1 MSTTRKAV
9 IALVALLVVGGGVGY
24 FVWLRPFL
32 ALANVGIGFVAK
44 QMCSCIY
51 AAERSFDSCR
61 PDMMESMD
69 DIQAELM
76 EDPPGVRAFVE
87 SFGERHA
94 LYRGELGCAL
104 ID

>member
-9 IALVALLVVGGGVGY
+9 LGLVALLVVGGGVGY
-24 FVWLRPFL
+24 LVWLRPFL
-32 ALANVGIGFVAK
+32 ALANVGIGYVAK
-44 QMCSCIY
+44 QMCSCVY
-51 AAERSFDSCR
+51 VAERSFDSCR

-69 DIQAELM
+69 DIRAELT

-87 SFGERHA
+87 NFGERRA
-94 LYRGELGCAL
+94 LYHGELGCAL